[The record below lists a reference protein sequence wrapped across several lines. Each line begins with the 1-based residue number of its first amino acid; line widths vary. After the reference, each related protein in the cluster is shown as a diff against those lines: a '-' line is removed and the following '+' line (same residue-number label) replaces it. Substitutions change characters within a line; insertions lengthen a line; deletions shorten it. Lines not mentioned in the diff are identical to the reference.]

1 MQTTV
6 IEKNNLASYE
16 IRLSNG
22 KYKSYPVKIRYFP
35 HAKKLKPVFRVQ

>member
-6 IEKNNLASYE
+6 IEKNNLALAAYSHNYE

-22 KYKSYPVKIRYFP
+22 KCKSYPVKIRYSP
-35 HAKKLKPVFRVQ
+35 RPKI